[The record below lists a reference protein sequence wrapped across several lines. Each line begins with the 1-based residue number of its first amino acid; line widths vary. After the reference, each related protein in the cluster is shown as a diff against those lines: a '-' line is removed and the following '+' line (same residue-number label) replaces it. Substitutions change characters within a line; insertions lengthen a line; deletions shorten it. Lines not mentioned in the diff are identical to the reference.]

1 MQEQLPGMPS
11 PIKGARKKKAPAE
24 RPQWSGPIPGQTVM
38 DPRSLGRLSY
48 GVDANEWAMGI
59 TAPESRHAEID
70 DHGFYSQVHD
80 VKARQFDGIDVD
92 RTSENLH
99 VQYGGSNSRVP
110 SVREHWAKQPVAR
123 VRADSPLHTTQATVD
138 TEGVGSIDSIR
149 QSLAAGNGIKEPVW
163 LVRDQGKLFV
173 LDGHHRITAARREG
187 LKDFPARIWDRD
199 AETGWKP

>member
-1 MQEQLPGMPS
+1 MPEPGPRS
-11 PIKGARKKKAPAE
+11 AVRKKPQE

-48 GVDANEWAMGI
+48 GVDANDYARGI
-59 TAPESRHAEID
+59 TQPEARHAEID
-70 DHGFYSQVHD
+70 NHGFYSQVHD
-80 VKARQFDGIDVD
+80 VKARQFDGVDVD

-138 TEGVGSIDSIR
+138 TEGTGSIDSIR
-149 QSLAAGNGIKEPVW
+149 QSIAAGSDIKEPVW
-163 LVRDQGKLFV
+163 LVRDRGKLFV
-173 LDGHHRITAARREG
+173 LDGHHRITAARKEG
-187 LKDFPARIWDRD
+187 LKDFPAHIWDRD